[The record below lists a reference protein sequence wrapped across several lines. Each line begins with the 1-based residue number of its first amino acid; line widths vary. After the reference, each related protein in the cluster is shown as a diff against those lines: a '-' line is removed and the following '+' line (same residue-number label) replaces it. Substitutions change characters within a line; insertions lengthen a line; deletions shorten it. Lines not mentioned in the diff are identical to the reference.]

1 MSTIADFLR
10 MHITQFSDALCREFS
25 SELFFSDIPSQIEKA
40 KLICSFC
47 AHSDQCRIDAR
58 VRGEHYGVFGGED
71 SDERK
76 EFLNL
81 GIETHS
87 RYSPV
92 RDLREMGLSVNTIV
106 QRLNIQRDSVTRNLR
121 RNAGAM

>member
-1 MSTIADFLR
+1 MSTIAAFLG
-10 MHITQFSDALCREFS
+10 MHITQFSNALCREFS

-47 AHSDQCRIDAR
+47 AHSNQCRIDAR
-58 VRGEHYGVFGGED
+58 ARDERYGVFGGED

-76 EFLNL
+76 AFLNL
-81 GIETHS
+81 GIEKHP

-92 RDLREMGLSVNTIV
+92 RDLRGMGLSINTIAK
-106 QRLNIQRDSVTRNLR
+106 RLGIKHDSVTANL
-121 RNAGAM
+121 RNAGAR